1 MEKIIN
7 SKEKK
12 VSSKYLFF
20 WKKNSRE
27 ANFVDAPCIFSC
39 RDGRSITIG
48 TFSSP
53 GDDHGKAGLLLDYSN
68 RIRRQTFDLGVG
80 CREAPLSPTKSVPD

>member
-68 RIRRQTFDLGVG
+68 EFVDKPLTSEWA
-80 CREAPLSPTKSVPD
+80 EAPLSPTKTVPD